1 MFKDKKFAN
10 CLWLENQF
18 VKYEYAPFTGW
29 KNIRYTG
36 KYIKTNDQGEKNN
49 LNLKI
54 TARY

>member
-29 KNIRYTG
+29 KNTRYTG

-54 TARY
+54 D